1 MGGEGWEIM
10 QRGSKVLFGVGG
22 GIAAFKAVEAA
33 RLLMER
39 GAEVR
44 VVMSAAATRFIT
56 PFSLENL
63 TNHSVFSDLWGESPE
78 GETHIRLAGWADALV
93 IAPATMELI
102 GKLALGLPND
112 ALSAT
117 AAACPAPL
125 VLAPAMN
132 TVMYEHAATTANLAT
147 LRERGAVVVGPTYG
161 RLANGAQG
169 LGRMAEPE
177 DIAAAVAMTLGQR
190 GDLAGRRVLVT
201 AGPTQEPLDPVR
213 YIGNRSS
220 GKMGYALAIAARDR
234 GAVVTLVSGP
244 VALRPP
250 YGVTVVG
257 VTTAEEMRA
266 AVHAYVVGAD
276 ALIMAAA
283 VADYRP
289 LTTAEHKI
297 KKEQATLTVDLA
309 RTTDILGSLVEI
321 AGAPRVKVGFAAET
335 RGVVDEGTRKLKK
348 KGLDLV
354 VANDVAGGAVF
365 GADTNHVHLIDRDG
379 NTEELGPA
387 PKERIA
393 EGILD
398 AVAELLREREQS
410 VGDGQ

>member
-1 MGGEGWEIM
+1 MR
-10 QRGSKVLFGVGG
+10 RGSKVLFGVGG

-44 VVMSAAATRFIT
+44 AVMSAAAARFIT

-63 TNHSVFSDLWGESPE
+63 TNHSVFSDLWDEAPE
-78 GETHIRLAGWADALV
+78 GETHIRLATWADALV

-132 TVMYEHAATTANLAT
+132 NVMYENAATAANLET
-147 LRERGAVVVGPTYG
+147 LRARGAAIVGPAYG

-169 LGRMAEPE
+169 LGRMAEPA
-177 DIAAAVAMTLGQR
+177 DIADAVAVALGR
-190 GDLAGRRVLVT
+190 DGDLAGRRVLVT

-220 GKMGYALAIAARDR
+220 GKMGYALAVAARDR
-234 GAVVTLVSGP
+234 GAAVTLVSGP

-250 YGVTVVG
+250 HGVALVPVM
-257 VTTAEEMRA
+257 TAAEMRA
-266 AVHAYVVGAD
+266 SVQAHVAEAD

-289 LTTAEHKI
+289 VAVAEHKI
-297 KKEQATLTVDLA
+297 KKERAALTLELE
-309 RTTDILGSLVEI
+309 RTTDILGALAETPGPLPLV
-321 AGAPRVKVGFAAET
+321 RVGFAAET
-335 RGVVDEGTRKLKK
+335 REVVDEGTRKLRR

-354 VANDVAGGAVF
+354 VANDVGGGAVF
-365 GADTNHVHLIDRDG
+365 GADSNHVHLIDRDG

-387 PKERIA
+387 PKEQIA

-398 AVAELLREREQS
+398 AVVELLRDRTCVTNSQ
-410 VGDGQ
+410 

>member
-1 MGGEGWEIM
+1 MVR
-10 QRGSKVLFGVGG
+10 RGSKVLFGVGG

-44 VVMSAAATRFIT
+44 TVMSAAAARFIT

-63 TNHSVFSDLWGESPE
+63 TNHAVFSDLWAESPE
-78 GETHIRLAGWADALV
+78 GETHIRLAAWADVLV

-117 AAACPAPL
+117 AAACSAPL

-132 TVMYEHAATTANLAT
+132 NVMYENGATTANLTT
-147 LRERGAVVVGPTYG
+147 LRERGATVVGPTYG
-161 RLANGAQG
+161 RLANGARG
-169 LGRMAEPE
+169 LGRMAAPE
-177 DIAAAVAMTLGQR
+177 DIAAAVAMTLGQS
-190 GDLAGRRVLVT
+190 GNLAGRRVLVT

-220 GKMGYALAIAARDR
+220 GKMGYAMAVAARDR
-234 GAVVTLVSGP
+234 GATVTLVSGP
-244 VALRPP
+244 VALPPP
-250 YGVTVVG
+250 YGVEVVP
-257 VTTAEEMRA
+257 VTTAATMYD
-266 AVHAYVVGAD
+266 AVHAHAAASDV
-276 ALIMAAA
+276 LIMAAA

-289 LTTAEHKI
+289 VTASEHKI
-297 KKEQATLTVDLA
+297 KKERASLTLELE
-309 RTTDILGSLVEI
+309 RTTDILGSLAE
-321 AGAPRVKVGFAAET
+321 AAAPRVKVGFAAET
-335 RGVVDEGTRKLKK
+335 RAVVDEGTRKLRR

-365 GADTNHVHLIDRDG
+365 GTDSNHVHLIDRDG
-379 NTEELGPA
+379 ATEELGPA
-387 PKERIA
+387 PKEQIA
-393 EGILD
+393 ESILD
-398 AVAELLREREQS
+398 AVVELLRER
-410 VGDGQ
+410 GRMTDGQ

>member
-1 MGGEGWEIM
+1 M
-10 QRGSKVLFGVGG
+10 LFGVGG

-44 VVMSAAATRFIT
+44 AVMSAAAARFIT

-63 TNHSVFSDLWGESPE
+63 TNHSVFSDLWDEAPE
-78 GETHIRLAGWADALV
+78 GETHIRLATWADALV

-132 TVMYEHAATTANLAT
+132 NVMYENAATAANLET
-147 LRERGAVVVGPTYG
+147 LRARGAAIVGPAYG

-169 LGRMAEPE
+169 LGRMAEPA
-177 DIAAAVAMTLGQR
+177 DIADAVAVALGR
-190 GDLAGRRVLVT
+190 DGDLAGRRVLVT

-220 GKMGYALAIAARDR
+220 GKMGYALAVAARDR
-234 GAVVTLVSGP
+234 GAAVTLVSGP

-250 YGVTVVG
+250 HGVALVPVM
-257 VTTAEEMRA
+257 TAAEMRA
-266 AVHAYVVGAD
+266 SVQAHVAEAD

-289 LTTAEHKI
+289 VAVAEHKI
-297 KKEQATLTVDLA
+297 KKERAALTLELE
-309 RTTDILGSLVEI
+309 RTTDILGAL
-321 AGAPRVKVGFAAET
+321 AET
-335 RGVVDEGTRKLKK
+335 REVVDEGTRKLRR

-354 VANDVAGGAVF
+354 VANDVGGGAVF
-365 GADTNHVHLIDRDG
+365 GADSNHVHLIDRDG
-379 NTEELGPA
+379 KTEELGPA
-387 PKERIA
+387 PKEQIA

-398 AVAELLREREQS
+398 AVVELLRDRTCVTNSQ
-410 VGDGQ
+410 

>member
-1 MGGEGWEIM
+1 M

-44 VVMSAAATRFIT
+44 AVMSASATRFIT

-63 TNHSVFSDLWGESPE
+63 TNHSVFSDLWSESPE

-132 TVMYEHAATTANLAT
+132 TVMYENAATTANLAT

-169 LGRMAEPE
+169 LGRMAAPE
-177 DIAAAVAMTLGQR
+177 DIAAAVAMTLGRR
-190 GDLAGRRVLVT
+190 GDLVGRRVLVT

-220 GKMGYALAIAARDR
+220 GKMGYALAVAARDR
-234 GAVVTLVSGP
+234 GAAVTLVSGP

-250 YGVTVVG
+250 YGVAVVN

-266 AVHAYVVGAD
+266 AVHAHVTATTATDV
-276 ALIMAAA
+276 LIMAAA

-289 LTTAEHKI
+289 LTAAEHKI
-297 KKEQATLTVDLA
+297 KKEQATLTVALE
-309 RTTDILGSLVEI
+309 RTVDILGSLTAL
-321 AGAPRVKVGFAAET
+321 AGARPIKVGFAAET
-335 RGVVDEGTRKLKK
+335 RGVVDEGTRKLER

-365 GADTNHVHLIDRDG
+365 GADTNHVHLIDREG

-387 PKERIA
+387 PKEHIA

>member
-1 MGGEGWEIM
+1 M
-10 QRGSKVLFGVGG
+10 QRGSKVLFGIGG

-44 VVMSAAATRFIT
+44 AVMSASATRFIT

-78 GETHIRLAGWADALV
+78 GETHIRLAAWADVLV
-93 IAPATMELI
+93 IAPATMELV

-132 TVMYEHAATTANLAT
+132 TVMYEHGATTANLET
-147 LRERGAVVVGPTYG
+147 LRERGAMIVGPTYG

-177 DIAAAVAMTLGQR
+177 DIAAAVAMALGR
-190 GDLAGRRVLVT
+190 DGDLAGRRVLVT

-220 GKMGYALAIAARDR
+220 GKMGYALATAARDR
-234 GAVVTLVSGP
+234 GAAVTLVSGP

-250 YGVTVVG
+250 YGVEVVP
-257 VTTAEEMRA
+257 VATADEMRA
-266 AVHAYVVGAD
+266 AVHARVAASD

-289 LTTAEHKI
+289 AAPAEHKI
-297 KKEQATLTVDLA
+297 KKGQATLTLELE
-309 RTTDILGSLVEI
+309 RTTDILGSLTDMLE
-321 AGAPRVKVGFAAET
+321 GRLVKVGFAAET
-335 RGVVDEGTRKLKK
+335 REVVEEGARKLRR

-354 VANDVAGGAVF
+354 VANDVSGGAVF
-365 GADTNHVHLIDRDG
+365 GADSNHVHLIDRDG
-379 NTEELGPA
+379 ATEDLGPA
-387 PKERIA
+387 PKEQIA
-393 EGILD
+393 EGILN
-398 AVAELLREREQS
+398 AVAELLRERSGSTIQ
-410 VGDGQ
+410 Q